1 MLTKILSLAL
11 LILIDGLRRH
21 AIIGLILLAL
31 LLETGGLLFFDFIP
45 RDIGRASADF
55 VLSVGWLT
63 GFLFLFFHAV
73 QVMAWDE
80 ERRTIHTILA
90 RPISRSQ
97 YVLGVFFGLAFLL
110 FLLNS
115 ILALLGYGIL
125 KLIKDSVD
133 PSYFPLLSIGHYLIS
148 WAGLYCIQLTILSV
162 ILLFSGLVR
171 GGFPVLLLSISYYF
185 ICTGLPVV
193 RDSLQQL
200 TGDASRHKLARILR
214 WLTAV
219 FPDFGRFDFKA
230 LITREHVR
238 PFIHYFS
245 TDILLMLA
253 YIAVILW
260 CASIVYQRRDLQ

>member
-1 MLTKILSLAL
+1 MLTKIWSLAL
-11 LILIDGLRRH
+11 LVLIDGLRRH

-45 RDIGRASADF
+45 RGIGRASADF

-97 YVLGVFFGLAFLL
+97 YVVGVYIGLALL
-110 FLLNS
+110 LLLLNC

-125 KLIKDSVD
+125 EIIKGSVKE
-133 PSYFPLLSIGHYLIS
+133 SFFPFLSHGHYLLS
-148 WAGLYCIQLTILSV
+148 WSGLYCIELTILSV

-193 RDSLQQL
+193 RDSLRQL
-200 TGDASRHKLARILR
+200 AGGTDQAIAPLLR

-219 FPDFGRFDFKA
+219 FPDFSRFDFKI
-230 LITREHVR
+230 LITTEQEK
-238 PFIHYFS
+238 PFIQYFS
-245 TDILLMLA
+245 TDILLILA
-253 YIAVILW
+253 YITIILW
-260 CASIVYQRRDLQ
+260 FASIVYQRRDLQ